1 MSFEKLIDLEKSSCP
16 DVPAPK
22 VIQLAAFQKF
32 CGQIG
37 FAKAIPNADLTFVF
51 LFLGTASGKPSKGY
65 LTKSEWCLLKGF
77 DSRAL
82 CGSPARL
89 RRILEEHYQD
99 LDTAFQTMHTS
110 WVKQALSDGVKQ
122 VALAGLARALCEEN
136 VRPDAG
142 TRSRGLAAL
151 RTPSSANQKP
161 LTAKAGR
168 TCDLP
173 RLVASRSDPDIR
185 NGLSNRPNSSMTQQ
199 ARTKFL

>member
-65 LTKSEWCLLKGF
+65 LTKSEWSLLKGF

-89 RRILEEHYQD
+89 RRILEEHYGD
-99 LDTAFQTMHTS
+99 LDAAFQKMHTA
-110 WVKQALSDGVKQ
+110 WLQQALADGVNQ
-122 VALAGLARALCEEN
+122 VALAGLARALSSAST
-136 VRPDAG
+136 DTAL
-142 TRSRGLAAL
+142 TSRVSAL
-151 RTPSSANQKP
+151 RFGKLGRAHFSQAKKP
-161 LTAKAGR
+161 HVGAGN
-168 TCDLP
+168 LP
-173 RLVASRSDPDIR
+173 PLSESRSTPQLVRGD
-185 NGLSNRPNSSMTQQ
+185 Q
-199 ARTKFL
+199 ARVGQTM